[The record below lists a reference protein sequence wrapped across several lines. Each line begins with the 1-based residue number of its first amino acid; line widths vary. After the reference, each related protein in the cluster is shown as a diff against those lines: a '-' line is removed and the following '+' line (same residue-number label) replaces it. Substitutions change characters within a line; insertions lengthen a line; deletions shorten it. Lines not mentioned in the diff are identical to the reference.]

1 MDVGSALLSIE
12 CRVPHMDA
20 LQFGAGSAPW
30 HRPKNQGRV
39 PESAMYR
46 FNKLERPL
54 CLQLDACRSGGLIP
68 TFASPDMSAEQMSE
82 SKRPLVIRLSHCAD
96 KSGEQFS
103 LRIDMEL
110 AVYVASMD
118 AYGSA

>member
-1 MDVGSALLSIE
+1 MDVGSLLLSIE

-20 LQFGAGSAPW
+20 LQFGPGGTPW
-30 HRPKNQGRV
+30 HRPKNQSRV
-39 PESAMYR
+39 RESTMRR
-46 FNKLERPL
+46 FDKLKQLL
-54 CLQLDACRSGGLIP
+54 CVQLDARRSGGLIP
-68 TFASPDMSAEQMSE
+68 IFASPDMSAEQMSE

-110 AVYVASMD
+110 AVYVAPMD
-118 AYGSA
+118 AHGSA